1 MSKVDPTLPSRLS
14 LRLFHKR
21 FRLNWTELLL
31 VALAVLIMYPLFLVL
46 INSFKSYTEVMS
58 DVTALPGHGL
68 HWENYLQ
75 VIKLM
80 DYPRLFCNTLLITA
94 LGVAGTVI
102 FSAMAGYKLSR
113 TKTRYSWLVFLLCV
127 GAIIIPFQTIMIT
140 LVKIAKILGLLNS
153 LHGTAVIYW
162 GLACPFAI
170 FLYHG
175 FVKTIPVELEE
186 CAILDG
192 CSEYRVFFKIILPL
206 LTPVTVTI
214 IIMDTMWFWNDFLFP
229 LLVLGGNSE
238 WSTLQLAAYQF
249 FGMYKSEWHLAMASV
264 ILIITPVV
272 FLFVILQKYIIKG
285 MIAGAVKG

>member
-1 MSKVDPTLPSRLS
+1 MKITTGSSQVRFPGK
-14 LRLFHKR
+14 KR
-21 FRLNWTELLL
+21 FRLNGTELFLIVLALL
-31 VALAVLIMYPLFLVL
+31 VMYPLFLVL
-46 INSFKSYTEVMS
+46 INSFKTYAEVMS
-58 DVTALPGHGL
+58 DVVALPRQGL
-68 HWENYLQ
+68 HWDNYLK

-80 DYPRLFCNTLLITA
+80 DYPQLFLNTLLITG
-94 LGVAGTVI
+94 LGVAGVVL

-113 TKTRYSWLVFLLCV
+113 TKTRYSWVVFLLCA

-140 LVKIAKILGLLNS
+140 LVKVAKILGLLNS
-153 LHGTAVIYW
+153 LHGTAIIYW

-192 CSEYRVFFKIILPL
+192 CSEFRVFFQIIFPL

-229 LLVLGGNSE
+229 LLVLGSNSE
-238 WSTLQLAAYQF
+238 QGTLQLAAYQF

-272 FLFVILQKYIIKG
+272 LLFVILQKYIIKG
-285 MIAGAVKG
+285 MVAGAIKG